1 MILNKIIIGLCFIL
15 FLNGCVQGTV
25 LLGPVFTLLT
35 NGSVTQAGL
44 SYSSEK
50 AIKKATGKSST
61 ENIKILIEKNKAKKA
76 EDHDQIE
83 FMK

>member
-15 FLNGCVQGTV
+15 FLNGCVQSTV
-25 LLGPVFTLLT
+25 LLGPVFTFLA

-61 ENIKILIEKNKAKKA
+61 ENIKNLIEKNKAKKA